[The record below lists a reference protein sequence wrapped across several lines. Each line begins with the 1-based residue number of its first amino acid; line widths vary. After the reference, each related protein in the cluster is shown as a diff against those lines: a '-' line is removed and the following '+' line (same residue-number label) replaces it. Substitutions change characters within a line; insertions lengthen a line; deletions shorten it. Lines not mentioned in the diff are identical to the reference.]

1 MKTFTKHTLIAGSS
15 FAGGLIAGIMLNQE
29 VFQSVVRLTSQLK
42 ENGTKYFRDVKQAIT
57 VPVPDFYLITDELK
71 LEDEDLV
78 DG

>member
-15 FAGGLIAGIMLNQE
+15 FAGGLIAGIMINKA
-29 VFQSVVRLTSQLK
+29 VFQSVVRSTREFK
-42 ENGTKYFRDVKQAIT
+42 ENGTQYFRDVKQAVT
-57 VPVPDFYLITDELK
+57 VPVPDFYLINDELK

>member
-1 MKTFTKHTLIAGSS
+1 MKTFTKHTLIAGGS

-29 VFQSVVRLTSQLK
+29 VFQSVVRLTSRLK
-42 ENGTKYFRDVKQAIT
+42 ENGTKYFSDVKQAIT

>member
-15 FAGGLIAGIMLNQE
+15 FAGGLIAGIMINKT
-29 VFQSVVRLTSQLK
+29 VFQSVVRSTRQFK
-42 ENGTKYFRDVKQAIT
+42 ENGTQYFRDIKKAIT